1 MNLGQLFFE
10 PEYST
15 SKGESLNQNIYIT
28 SDEEVAGLEGDFYI
42 DGDLIR
48 KGANGYKSYAPIRK
62 YFKKIILTTDS
73 ELIKEGVQAIDDEFL
88 EWFFKNRNYE
98 SVEIKTQ
105 HIDEFGNYID
115 DSFHSE
121 TDSYLYKII
130 IPKEE
135 PEQDY
140 SGVHFRHCYQGE
152 YEDGCKYGEDN
163 CPAKP
168 KEEPKQDKLKELY
181 LKNNPEKAVVIEQRV
196 SDFMNQLKPKQETL
210 EEVAERFFNKRAK
223 EEGFENWTQIIVQ
236 QEWEFIES
244 FPVEFAK
251 WQQGRRY
258 SDEEMYSAL
267 QKLRL
272 VFKSGVK
279 KWQEDFEFDLDK
291 WFEQFKKK

>member
-1 MNLGQLFFE
+1 MKQNKNIHVLATDKPSSLCLDSKDKLWFAK
-10 PEYST
+10 YSGYT
-15 SKGESLNQNIYIT
+15 IADGKQNIYIT
-28 SDEEVAGLEGDFYI
+28 NSEEIKVGDYYYNERLNQIFQAI
-42 DGDLIR
+42 A
-48 KGANGYKSYAPIRK
+48 KSGYNTVDKE
-62 YFKKIILTTDS
+62 FKIILTTDQD
-73 ELIKEGVQAIDDEFL
+73 LIKDGVQAIDDEFL
-88 EWFFKNRNYE
+88 QWFVAHPSCQCVEVEKDVFFE
-98 SVEIKTQ
+98 SV
-105 HIDEFGNYID
+105 NYH
-115 DSFHSE
+115 F
-121 TDSYLYKII
+121 YKII

-135 PEQDY
+135 PEQ
-140 SGVHFRHCYQGE
+140 
-152 YEDGCKYGEDN
+152 
-163 CPAKP
+163 
-168 KEEPKQDKLKELY
+168 
-181 LKNNPEKAVVIEQRV
+181 
-196 SDFMNQLKPKQETL
+196 ETL
-210 EEVAERFFNKRAK
+210 EEAAEIFFDKRAK